1 MMQAL
6 LQQDIE
12 LGQEDPQAPQLDL
25 LMRVSTQV
33 PLQQVW
39 VMEQALPQTP
49 QLFWFAWRLVQ
60 LPLQHC

>member
-49 QLFWFAWRLVQ
+49 QLFWFA
-60 LPLQHC
+60 